1 MPATAVTRAASAA
14 AGAVERL
21 YRPGATVGSVAA
33 AGLALLLFQAL
44 FWAEHVPWPLKVGVA
59 AVAAVSWASPAS
71 GLLVV
76 AGLSPLGHMLATRVA
91 GASPARIT
99 EALALA
105 FLAGHAVRSIRTRF
119 GRRAAPA
126 VPAATSRLSA
136 PAVLFGAAALASC
149 LAHYHFMQVWQ
160 DRPWPFLQRLLEF
173 LVRGYHDGLGN
184 YEPTAGDAGFR
195 FVYATA
201 FAVEGAALAV
211 ATYVRT
217 ARDGSLAPRL
227 VRMTVAGAV
236 GAAALSFYAFAAAAL
251 READPWGA
259 LPGLLD
265 RRWTMFTP
273 KLNTAAALFV
283 LAAPL
288 AIGAAACRATKWRRA
303 GWTAAAAV
311 LVAALWLNGTR
322 VALLAAILVLGGTIA
337 CGARHRVRWR
347 APGRPA
353 TVGLVVLGV
362 GLAATSYH
370 RLVVDRDRALE
381 SLHYRVQYT
390 ETALRMFASAPVFG
404 VGIDQ
409 YYLRSEQFAPREL
422 ISDYRRVSAHNPFLQ
437 TAAELGVTG
446 LAPFIWMIGAA
457 LWAAVTA
464 LRSRSPPD
472 RLLFGMLAGLVA
484 FLITTAS
491 AGHPL
496 AIEVTAYPFWI
507 VLGLAAGRA
516 GRAGRPADDPS
527 APEPASAHRLRRCIV
542 LGAVLLACSVPARVA
557 LQNRNVDFRQVAYGL
572 HDIEDNGVDRYR
584 WTTGRVTLFVDASD
598 RAVELPLRAP
608 LVERTGPVTVEILL
622 DGRPARRIELTGKD
636 WTPVLLELPPSTRRY
651 RTLDLTITPTWFP
664 AALLPGS
671 ADPRELGVMLGEP
684 RSGNASPFVS
694 Q

>member
-14 AGAVERL
+14 AETLERL
-21 YRPGATVGSVAA
+21 YRPGAAIGSAAA

-44 FWAEHVPWPLKVGVA
+44 FWAEHVSWPLKTGVA
-59 AVAAVSWASPAS
+59 AVAAVSCASPAS

-76 AGLSPLGHMLATRVA
+76 AGLSPLGHVLATRVA
-91 GASPARIT
+91 GAYPARIT

-105 FLAGHAVRSIRTRF
+105 FFAGHAVWSIRARF

-126 VPAATSRLSA
+126 VPAAALRLSA

-149 LAHYHFMQVWQ
+149 LVHYHFVQVWQ

-173 LVRGYHDGLGN
+173 LARGYHDGLGN
-184 YEPTAGDAGFR
+184 YEPAAGDAGFR

-201 FAVEGAALAV
+201 FAVEGAALVLA
-211 ATYVRT
+211 AYVWT

-236 GAAALSFYAFAAAAL
+236 GAAALSFYALAAAAL

-265 RRWTMFTP
+265 RRWTLFTP
-273 KLNTAAALFV
+273 KLNTAASLLV

-288 AIGAAACRATKWRRA
+288 AIGAASRATKWRRA

-322 VALLAAILVLGGTIA
+322 VALLAAVLVLGGTIA
-337 CGARHRVRWR
+337 CCARYRVRWR

-353 TVGLVVLGV
+353 TVGLVVLVV

-370 RLVVDRDRALE
+370 RLVVDGDRALE
-381 SLHYRVQYT
+381 SLRYRVQYT

-409 YYLRSEQFAPREL
+409 YYLRSEQFAPPEL
-422 ISDYRRVSAHNPFLQ
+422 LSDDYYRRISAHNPFLQ

-446 LAPFIWMIGAA
+446 LAPFAWLIGAA

-464 LRSRSPPD
+464 LRSRPPPD
-472 RLLFGMLAGLVA
+472 RLLFGMLAGLAA

-516 GRAGRPADDPS
+516 GRPADESP
-527 APEPASAHRLRRCIV
+527 APGPGAARRLRRCIV

-557 LQNRNVDFRQVAYGL
+557 LQNRGVDFRQVAYGL
-572 HDIEDNGVDRYR
+572 HDLEDNGVDRYR
-584 WTTGRVTLFVDASD
+584 WTTGRVTLFVAASA

-608 LVERTGPVTVEILL
+608 LVERTGPATVEILL
-622 DGRPARRIELTGKD
+622 DGRPARRIELAGTD
-636 WTPVLLELPPSTRRY
+636 WTRVRLELPPSARRY

-671 ADPRELGVMLGEP
+671 TDPRELGVMLGAP
-684 RSGNASPFVS
+684 RSGSAAPFVS
-694 Q
+694 P